1 MTIWFGVL
9 AALMGSLFLFTRV
22 MVWRLARA
30 YPPKG
35 QFVDVKGGRLHVVMA
50 GETHGRGNVLL
61 LHGASGN
68 QADMMEALGARLSD
82 LGFRVIAVDRPGSGW
97 SSRQNGYASPAVQAE
112 IIREAMV
119 KLGIGQALVVGHSL
133 AGATARQFALDQAD
147 FTQGLVLISP
157 VTHPW
162 PGGIAWFYHV
172 AAAPWIGPVF
182 THLLTLPL
190 GFLSLGSAISH
201 VFAPC
206 IVPSGFATRTG
217 AALVLRPAAF
227 RANAQ
232 DVAGLYDFICA
243 QVSRE
248 AEIKVPTAIVS
259 GKQDAVVY
267 TNIHSIASA
276 KAISGAKLR
285 ILAPMGHSPHHC
297 DPQAV
302 IEEIL
307 GVAKRAGM

>member
-1 MTIWFGVL
+1 MSVWFGVI
-9 AALMGSLFLFTRV
+9 AAVTGSLFVFTKF
-22 MVWRLARA
+22 MAWRLARA
-30 YPPKG
+30 YPPQG
-35 QFVDVKGGRLHVVMA
+35 SFVDVDGGRLHIVVA
-50 GETHGRGNVLL
+50 GETPGRANVLL

-68 QADMMEALGARLSD
+68 QADMMVALGQRLTD

-97 SSRQNGYASPAVQAE
+97 SSRPSGYVSPAMQAKM
-112 IIREAMV
+112 IREGIG
-119 KLGIGQALVVGHSL
+119 KLGFDQAIVVGHSL
-133 AGATARQFALDQAD
+133 AGATARQFAMDQPD

-182 THLLTLPL
+182 TQLLTLPL
-190 GFLSLGSAISH
+190 GFLSLNSAIRH

-206 IVPSGFATRTG
+206 MVPSGFATNTG
-217 AALVLRPAAF
+217 AALVLRPKAF

-232 DVAGLYDFICA
+232 DMAGLYEFICA

-259 GKQDAVVY
+259 GEQDAVVY
-267 TNIHSIASA
+267 TSIHSVASA
-276 KAISGAKLR
+276 KAIAGARLR

-297 DPQAV
+297 DPEAV
-302 IEEIL
+302 IAEIL
-307 GVAKRAGM
+307 GVAARAGV